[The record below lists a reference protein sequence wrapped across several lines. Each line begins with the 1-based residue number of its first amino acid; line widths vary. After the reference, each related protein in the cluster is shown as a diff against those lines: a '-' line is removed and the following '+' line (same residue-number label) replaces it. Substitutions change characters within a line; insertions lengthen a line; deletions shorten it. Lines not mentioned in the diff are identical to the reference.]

1 MLYFFILPENSGIML
16 VRLESVYT
24 LQYEDK
30 DSSMNMKPLSAIICI
45 LLLTGCSKLSFIDA
59 RKTGAATPRMDA
71 ISTSTSQ
78 LTDRDVF
85 GDELTLDITEED
97 IENAVEEASDG
108 VEIPLNTSVILVES
122 GSRVP
127 DAIMQKEMQRYYH
140 VSTFSGIPAVRK
152 KRAVQS
158 VKLVKE
164 TDSYTETEN
173 FLDGKSSVINANYMQ
188 ALRYIGAKG
197 RQKTIVV
204 YWNELETGDY
214 NAATKEMVWKKY
226 TGGNV
231 SGSSLRYLI
240 RFALVDVAT
249 GEWATYSPVNT
260 ELMAVPLAGERD
272 DKKDMTEQQIVDL
285 KKKTC
290 KMVVEDLVN
299 RYSNKI

>member
-1 MLYFFILPENSGIML
+1 
-16 VRLESVYT
+16 
-24 LQYEDK
+24 
-30 DSSMNMKPLSAIICI
+30 MNMKPLSAIICT
-45 LLLTGCSKLSFIDA
+45 LLLASCSKSSSIDG
-59 RKTGAATPRMDA
+59 RKTGATTPRMDGIPA
-71 ISTSTSQ
+71 VTTQ

-97 IENAVEEASDG
+97 IENAVEAASEG
-108 VEIPLNTSVILVES
+108 FEIPLKSSVILVES
-122 GSRVP
+122 GSRAP
-127 DAIMQKEMQRYYH
+127 DVIMQKEMQRYYQ
-140 VSTFSGIPAVRK
+140 VSIFSGIPVARK
-152 KRAVQS
+152 KRAVQL
-158 VKLVKE
+158 VTPVKE
-164 TDSYTETEN
+164 TVSDTEN
-173 FLDGKSSVINANYMQ
+173 FSDNKSGIINANYMQ

-204 YWNELETGDY
+204 YWSELEAGKY
-214 NAATKEMVWKKY
+214 NAATKEVVWKKY

-260 ELMAVPLAGERD
+260 ELMAVALSGETGN
-272 DKKDMTEQQIVDL
+272 KKDMTEQQLVDL

>member
-1 MLYFFILPENSGIML
+1 
-16 VRLESVYT
+16 
-24 LQYEDK
+24 
-30 DSSMNMKPLSAIICI
+30 MNMKPLPGIICF
-45 LLLTGCSKLSFIDA
+45 LLLAGCTKLSSIDG

-71 ISTSTSQ
+71 ISTPASQ

-97 IENAVEEASDG
+97 IENAVEEASNG
-108 VEIPLNTSVILVES
+108 FEIPQNSAIILVES
-122 GSRVP
+122 GSRAP
-127 DAIMQKEMQRYYH
+127 DVIMQKEMQRYYR
-140 VSTFSGIPAVRK
+140 VSTFSGIPVARK
-152 KRAVQS
+152 KRAV
-158 VKLVKE
+158 KPATPAKE
-164 TDSYTETEN
+164 TDSDTEN
-173 FLDGKSSVINANYMQ
+173 FSDSKNGVINANYMQ

-197 RQKTIVV
+197 RQKNIVV
-204 YWNELETGDY
+204 YWSELEAGKY
-214 NAATKEMVWKKY
+214 NAAIKEVVWKKY

-249 GEWATYSPVNT
+249 GEWATYSPANT
-260 ELMAVPLAGERD
+260 ELMAVPLTGKTD
-272 DKKDMTEQQIVDL
+272 NKKDMTEQQIADL

>member
-1 MLYFFILPENSGIML
+1 
-16 VRLESVYT
+16 
-24 LQYEDK
+24 
-30 DSSMNMKPLSAIICI
+30 MNMKPLPGIICI
-45 LLLTGCSKLSFIDA
+45 LLLAGCTKLSSIDG

-71 ISTSTSQ
+71 ISTPASQ

-97 IENAVEEASDG
+97 IENAVEEASNG
-108 VEIPLNTSVILVES
+108 FEIPQNSAIILVES
-122 GSRVP
+122 GSRAP
-127 DAIMQKEMQRYYH
+127 DVIMQKEMQRYYR
-140 VSTFSGIPAVRK
+140 VSTFSGIPVARK
-152 KRAVQS
+152 KRAV
-158 VKLVKE
+158 KPATPAKE
-164 TDSYTETEN
+164 TDSDTEN
-173 FLDGKSSVINANYMQ
+173 FSDSKNSVINANYMQ

-197 RQKTIVV
+197 RQKNIVV
-204 YWNELETGDY
+204 YWSELEAGKY
-214 NAATKEMVWKKY
+214 NAAIKEVVWKKY

-249 GEWATYSPVNT
+249 GEWATYSPANT
-260 ELMAVPLAGERD
+260 ELMAVPLTGKTDNKR
-272 DKKDMTEQQIVDL
+272 DMTEQQIADL